1 MTVKQGLTGLWQ
13 ISGRSDLNYE
23 ERMKLDLFYIHN
35 WSLVLE
41 LKIIFFTILRI
52 LFRKG
57 AY

>member
-1 MTVKQGLTGLWQ
+1 LWQ
-13 ISGRSDLNYE
+13 ISGRSDLSYE

-35 WSLVLE
+35 WSLWLE
-41 LKIIFFTILRI
+41 LKIIFFTFLRV